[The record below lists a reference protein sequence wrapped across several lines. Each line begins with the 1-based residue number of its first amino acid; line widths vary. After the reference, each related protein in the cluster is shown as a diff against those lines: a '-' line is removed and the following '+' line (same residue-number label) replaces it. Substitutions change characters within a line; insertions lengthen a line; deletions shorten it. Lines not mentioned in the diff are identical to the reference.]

1 MNTASSNP
9 SDIAREA
16 LRQLA
21 LRRLPIT
28 PDNFRLLY
36 HEVAGTPVVEPFAQQ
51 AMKSLCGALARE
63 TPVQARSARRVDEA
77 VATQEWGAVT
87 KALVALQTQG
97 AQRNWSELLHDM
109 LNRIDQRHAD
119 LTPARKRA
127 AIEHVLGASADP
139 ETLYERLRSV
149 VRSWSAAAAVEDTL
163 FADRVQA
170 SGADAAP
177 VQPDGMGPLLRNAA
191 AGWSELTEWIARMLD
206 DGMGAMLA
214 EEPSMLARARSL
226 AAEVRGLRGPDQTTR
241 FAAELRKFLFDL
253 QWVAEDQSSMR
264 GTLLRLLQ
272 LVVRNI
278 DEIAVDSQWVHGQM
292 AMLTDAF
299 NGPVDLRR
307 LEDMER
313 RLKEVIYKQSLLKKS
328 LNDAQERL
336 RTMLAGFVS
345 HLADFTRTAGAYES
359 RVEACATKIQSA
371 RDIGELSDV
380 VADVLCE
387 TRAVQSSARRSLDEL
402 AAMKTRADQAEQ
414 ESARLQTEL
423 AQLSEAVRHDH
434 LTGAL
439 NRKGLDEAMA
449 SELARARRRQAPLCV
464 GVLDID
470 NFKML
475 NDALG
480 HQAGDEALVHLA
492 SVIRQT
498 LRPED
503 TCARLGGEEFVILM
517 PGTGPEGGA
526 AALTR
531 LQRELTRLYF
541 LHENQQILITFSA
554 GVARVGENEDGGKAL
569 ERADAAMYEAK
580 RAGKNRVVLAS

>member
-36 HEVAGTPVVEPFAQQ
+36 HEVAGTPAVEPFAQQ
-51 AMKSLCGALARE
+51 AMKSLCAALARE
-63 TPVQARSARRVDEA
+63 TPAQARFARRIDEA
-77 VATQEWGAVT
+77 VATQDWSAVT

-97 AQRNWSELLHDM
+97 GPRNWSELLHDM
-109 LNRIDQRHAD
+109 LSRIDQRHAD

-139 ETLYERLRSV
+139 DTLYERLRSV

-387 TRAVQSSARRSLDEL
+387 TRAVQSSARRSLDDL